1 MSSGI
6 LSTAGLLS
14 NSTIVYIVYLPH
26 ETLVYPPKIY
36 FPTLTIVTVGPLPS
50 QREWNVRAAQ
60 PSTDAR
66 QQRIQRELTLL
77 ITSESHLFNGVR
89 FFLLFPIITESC
101 KPRKIVNFLNLTK
114 KNYGR
119 AKLLKTLHQLN
130 WLFFEQLVTLQFTR
144 QDNTYCCFCIFLNC
158 NRLFYSHSLWIL
170 ALLLINWQH
179 GVKMTSNNVIITSCF
194 WKKNSFL
201 EMIILRVKFSC
212 GSFMSG
218 FEVLKKGPLKQLS
231 GRRKQK

>member
-14 NSTIVYIVYLPH
+14 NSTSVYIVYLPH

-36 FPTLTIVTVGPLPS
+36 FPTFTIVTVGPLPS
-50 QREWNVRAAQ
+50 QREWNVLAAQ

-77 ITSESHLFNGVR
+77 ITSESHLFNWVR
-89 FFLLFPIITESC
+89 LFLLFPTITESC
-101 KPRKIVNFLNLTK
+101 KPRKIVNFLNLIKK

-130 WLFFEQLVTLQFTR
+130 WMFFEQLVTLQFTR
-144 QDNTYCCFCIFLNC
+144 QDNTYFYFCIFLDC
-158 NRLFYSHSLWIL
+158 NRLVYSHSLWIL
-170 ALLLINWQH
+170 ALLIINWQH
-179 GVKMTSNNVIITSCF
+179 GVKMTSNTV
-194 WKKNSFL
+194 
-201 EMIILRVKFSC
+201 EP
-212 GSFMSG
+212 G
-218 FEVLKKGPLKQLS
+218 
-231 GRRKQK
+231 

>member
-14 NSTIVYIVYLPH
+14 NSTSVYIVYLPH

-36 FPTLTIVTVGPLPS
+36 FPTFTIVTVGPLPS
-50 QREWNVRAAQ
+50 QREWNVLAAQ

-89 FFLLFPIITESC
+89 LFLLFPTITECC
-101 KPRKIVNFLNLTK
+101 KPRKIVNFLNLIKK

-130 WLFFEQLVTLQFTR
+130 WMFFEQLVTLQFTR
-144 QDNTYCCFCIFLNC
+144 LDNTYFYFCIFLDC
-158 NRLFYSHSLWIL
+158 NR
-170 ALLLINWQH
+170 
-179 GVKMTSNNVIITSCF
+179 
-194 WKKNSFL
+194 
-201 EMIILRVKFSC
+201 
-212 GSFMSG
+212 
-218 FEVLKKGPLKQLS
+218 
-231 GRRKQK
+231 